1 MNTDILGEPRF
12 EMGNIRRKETNL
24 PLNEARRDILNA
36 LQAAL
41 DHCGTGTLLSA
52 QLNNAIQKAKNL

>member
-1 MNTDILGEPRF
+1 MRTYTLHTQKPIF
-12 EMGNIRRKETNL
+12 RRKETNL
-24 PLNEARRDILNA
+24 PLIEARRDILNA

-52 QLNNAIQKAKNL
+52 QLNNAIKKAKNI

>member
-1 MNTDILGEPRF
+1 MRTHTLHQQKPIF
-12 EMGNIRRKETNL
+12 RRKETRL
-24 PLNEARRDILNA
+24 PLDEARRDILNA

-52 QLNNAIQKAKNL
+52 QLNNAIQKAKAL

>member
-1 MNTDILGEPRF
+1 MRTYTIHTQKPLF
-12 EMGNIRRKETNL
+12 RRKDTSL
-24 PLNEARRDILNA
+24 PLEEARRDILNA

-52 QLNNAIQKAKNL
+52 QINKAINKAKAL

>member
-41 DHCGTGTLLSA
+41 DHCGHGSQAALIL
-52 QLNNAIQKAKNL
+52 IGDKNSTQ

>member
-1 MNTDILGEPRF
+1 MRTHTLHQQKPIF
-12 EMGNIRRKETNL
+12 RRKETNL
-24 PLNEARRDILNA
+24 PLDEARRDILDA

-52 QLNNAIQKAKNL
+52 QIQHAINKAKAL